1 MTVFLPNRNNFHR
14 TLGLQGSFF
23 LGVKL
28 LSGMSNISSQKV
40 AVGISGGVDSAVAA
54 ALLKEQGYEV
64 IGVHLYCYDEGPYC
78 TAKEDRV
85 SAVRVAKYLGIPLI
99 VWDLRKEYKDKVIS
113 YFFGEY
119 KAGRTPNPDVV
130 CNREI
135 KFGIFLEKAL
145 KELGVDYIA
154 TGHYA
159 RIKKDRKGF
168 HLLRGMDEKKDQSYF
183 LYNLTEK
190 QLEQILF
197 PIGDYRKPAVR
208 ELAKKFKLP
217 NYSRR
222 DSMGVC
228 FIGPIP
234 ISKFLRENLPIKLG
248 AVVNIKGEVVGEHDG
263 VWFFTEGQRHGF
275 KVFSAQG
282 GQGLPLYVID
292 KDVSSNTLIVGR
304 GEETKVKEFEVE
316 KPNWIKSDYK
326 VAESPGLRARIRHL
340 GELLPARFLDG
351 KKLRVILKESVFGVA
366 PGQSAVFYRNE
377 EVLGGA
383 VISRTV
389 KP

>member
-1 MTVFLPNRNNFHR
+1 MMVFLPSRNDINR

-85 SAVRVAKYLGIPLI
+85 SAVRVAKSLGIPLL
-99 VWDLRKEYKDKVIS
+99 VWDFRKEYKQEVIR
-113 YFFGEY
+113 YFFEEY
-119 KAGRTPNPDVV
+119 KVGRTPNPDVV

-145 KELGVDYIA
+145 KELGMDYIA

-168 HLLRGMDEKKDQSYF
+168 HLLRGVDESKDQSYF

-197 PIGDYRKPAVR
+197 PIGDYRKLEVR
-208 ELAKKFKLP
+208 RMAKKFELP

-228 FIGPIP
+228 FIGPVP
-234 ISKFLRENLPIKLG
+234 VSKFLRENLPIKMG
-248 AVVNIKGEVVGEHDG
+248 AVVNTKGETVGEHDG

-275 KVFSAQG
+275 KVFNST
-282 GQGLPLYVID
+282 GLPLYVIG
-292 KDVSSNTLIVGR
+292 KDVPSNTLVVGR
-304 GEETKVKEFEVE
+304 GEEAKVKEFKIER
-316 KPNWIKSDYK
+316 PHWININYK
-326 VAESPGLRARIRHL
+326 VALSSGLRVRIRHL
-340 GELLPARFLDG
+340 GELLPAKVLAG
-351 KKLRVILKESVFGVA
+351 KKLRVVLKESVFGIA
-366 PGQSAVFYRNE
+366 PGQSAVFYQNE

-383 VISRTV
+383 VIDKV
-389 KP
+389 VIL